1 MLVDLVKKS
10 RSRRTFSSE
19 AALTER
25 TLRELCDV
33 ARYTP
38 AAMNLQPLKYR
49 LVSKPEEVARMTEIT
64 RWAASLTQKLPPE
77 GKGPSGFI
85 VICHD
90 TDVTPQ
96 KPIFLI
102 DAGIVAQ
109 TMMLAAAER
118 GLGGCMLGSASEAAL
133 RETLALPEATVPVLV
148 LGLGVPTETVV
159 LTEAEEGQVRYYR
172 DEENVHYVPKRP
184 LDEILIKD

>member
-1 MLVDLVKKS
+1 MLNELVKKS
-10 RSRRTFSSE
+10 RSKRAFRSD
-19 AALTER
+19 AALTRR
-25 TLRELCDV
+25 TLLELCDM
-33 ARYTP
+33 ARYAP

-49 LVSKPEEVARMTEIT
+49 LVTEDTEVARMTEIT

-77 GKGPSGFI
+77 GHGPSAYI

-90 TDVTPQ
+90 TELTPQ

-118 GLGGCMLGSASEAAL
+118 GLGGCILGSAKDAEVSEL
-133 RETLALPEATVPVLV
+133 LGLPETLAPVLV
-148 LGLGVPTETVV
+148 LGLGIPEETVV
-159 LTEAEEGQVRYYR
+159 LTEAQNGKVRYYR

-184 LDEILIKD
+184 LKDIIIQ